1 MPMLM
6 SEIIKLTGD
15 CEVKNFTDDFA
26 VEAVENDNRK
36 PMDGTLFIAMSGNN
50 YDSHRSLPDIV
61 KKGALALVV
70 EKPVDTDRLKVPVIR
85 VRSSFEFTK
94 KIAAAFYG
102 YPSSRMTLAG
112 ITGTNGKTTT
122 SYFLRSVLSQKY
134 MDCGLI
140 GTIKYVTGNQAVE
153 APNTS
158 PEPLFFQ
165 ELLSK
170 MVSNGLD
177 ACVMEVSSHAIKLG
191 RVENTEYDYLIFT
204 NLSKEH
210 TEFHPTMDDYYDTK
224 AAIFKKMF
232 VHKGSKSRKKTA
244 IINADDAYGMRL
256 ISELAEI
263 SGASVF
269 RYALDARHKADLFAD
284 NIRIKASG
292 ASFDLRYKRFGVPVE
307 LKMTGLFNVYN
318 ALAAA
323 ACGICDGLS
332 LNEIKS
338 GLEYMSSVPGRFQLV
353 DCACAIGSEPG
364 FSVFIDY
371 AHTPEGVANVLGLA
385 RSLAP
390 SRIITVIGCG
400 GDRSKE
406 KRPMMGYNAAAGSD
420 LTIITSDNPR
430 TEDPDQIIKDIM
442 PGVLKSERRYI
453 VEPDRARAIE
463 LAVEEGAAD
472 DIIIIAGKGH
482 ENYQIIG
489 NKKIDFDDY
498 AVALA
503 AIKKRSAGA
512 KSNDNSSNR
521 IEGRLIY

>member
-6 SEIIKLTGD
+6 SEIIKLSGE
-15 CEVKNFTDDFA
+15 CEVKNFAEDFA
-26 VEAVENDNRK
+26 IEAIENDNRK
-36 PMDGTLFIAMSGNN
+36 PMDGKLFIAMSGNN

-61 KKGALALVV
+61 KKGALALIV
-70 EKPVDTDRLKVPVIR
+70 EKPVDYDRLKVPVIR
-85 VRSSFEFTK
+85 VHSSFEFTK
-94 KIAAAFYG
+94 KVAAAFYG
-102 YPSSRMTLAG
+102 FPSSRLTLAG

-140 GTIKYVTGNQAVE
+140 GTIKYIAGNQAME

-170 MVSNGLD
+170 MVSNGLKS
-177 ACVMEVSSHAIKLG
+177 CVMEISSHAIKLG

-210 TEFHPTMDDYYDTK
+210 TEFHPTMDDYYETK

-232 VHKGSKSRKKTA
+232 VQKNTKTRKKTA
-244 IINADDAYGMRL
+244 IINADDPYGMRL

-263 SGASVF
+263 SGANVF
-269 RYALDARHKADLFAD
+269 KYALDATHKADLFAD
-284 NIRIKASG
+284 NIRIKAFG
-292 ASFDLRYKRFGVPVE
+292 ASFDLRYKRFGVPIE

-323 ACGICDGLS
+323 ACGICDGMS

-353 DCACAIGSEPG
+353 DCLEAGLRAPG
-364 FSVFIDY
+364 FSVFVDY
-371 AHTPEGVANVLGLA
+371 AHTPEGITNVLGLA
-385 RSLAP
+385 RSLNPA
-390 SRIITVIGCG
+390 RVITVMGCG
-400 GDRSKE
+400 GDRSHE
-406 KRPMMGYNAAAGSD
+406 KRPMMGYNAAINSE

-430 TEDPDQIIKDIM
+430 TEDPDQIIKEVM
-442 PGVLKSERRYI
+442 TGVLKSERRYL
-453 VEPDRARAIE
+453 VEPDRAKAIGRAID
-463 LAVEEGAAD
+463 EGAEN

-503 AIKKRSAGA
+503 AIKKRCV
-512 KSNDNSSNR
+512 SSK
-521 IEGRLIY
+521 